1 MIDKIKYNYF
11 QGNVLRKEEARMTS
25 VLLMW
30 MILIAIF
37 IVVEIITLGLT
48 TVWFVGGAVVALIAG
63 AVGADIGIQVVLFF
77 VVSVALLFFV
87 RPSACRRFNSHRVKT
102 DIETIIGAEGKV
114 LETIDNFNQKGVVA
128 LAGKEWTARS
138 AYASIIPE
146 GAKVSVVEIS
156 GVKLIVTQNETVNVK
171 KEEE

>member
-128 LAGKEWTARS
+128 LAG
-138 AYASIIPE
+138 
-146 GAKVSVVEIS
+146 
-156 GVKLIVTQNETVNVK
+156 
-171 KEEE
+171 

>member
-1 MIDKIKYNYF
+1 
-11 QGNVLRKEEARMTS
+11 MTS

-87 RPSACRRFNSHRVKT
+87 RPSACRRSGACRRFNSHRVKT

-138 AYASIIPE
+138 ADASIIPE